1 VEIKKMFE
9 DLYRIWKKTGILKRR
24 GAKLSR
30 LWRRNGRKIVR
41 LWRRNGRKIKGI
53 WKTRGTKL
61 RRMHL
66 EKLNKRKENGKRT
79 QMKKAQ
85 TSRVKQ
91 GSSNNKQ
98 EIRSLSVRA
107 TNQESWK
114 NAQISRNLANQ
125 QKGYSRSSQTSITST
140 R

>member
-1 VEIKKMFE
+1 MDVEIKKMFE
-9 DLYRIWKKTGILKRR
+9 DLYRIWKIKEIRRKR
-24 GAKLSR
+24 GAKLS
-30 LWRRNGRKIVR
+30 R

-53 WKTRGTKL
+53 WKTRDTKL

-66 EKLNKRKENGKRT
+66 EKLNKRKENNKRT

-107 TNQESWK
+107 TNQASWK
-114 NAQISRNLANQ
+114 NAQISRNLVNQ
-125 QKGYSRSSQTSITST
+125 QKRYSRSSQTSINST

>member
-24 GAKLSR
+24 GAKLRNMWKRNRAKIGR
-30 LWRRNGRKIVR
+30 LWKKNRA
-41 LWRRNGRKIKGI
+41 KIKRMRSKNLKERKDNDKEKRI
-53 WKTRGTKL
+53 KMAQSRWWKQD
-61 RRMHL
+61 
-66 EKLNKRKENGKRT
+66 RT
-79 QMKKAQ
+79 
-85 TSRVKQ
+85 
-91 GSSNNKQ
+91 GNKQ

-107 TNQESWK
+107 TNQASWK

-125 QKGYSRSSQTSITST
+125 QKGYSRSQQTSITST

>member
-1 VEIKKMFE
+1 MEIKKMFE

-66 EKLNKRKENGKRT
+66 EKLNFDVNRWIQCFEQLGVINGR
-79 QMKKAQ
+79 
-85 TSRVKQ
+85 
-91 GSSNNKQ
+91 
-98 EIRSLSVRA
+98 
-107 TNQESWK
+107 
-114 NAQISRNLANQ
+114 
-125 QKGYSRSSQTSITST
+125 
-140 R
+140 